1 MIYLDHAATTF
12 PYPEVVH
19 YYTEHLPSAF
29 ANPAALYDLGIAEEK
44 RIRGALEELAE
55 QLGCDPDEL
64 IVTSGATES
73 INTAIKGYVQTRL
86 KQGNH
91 IITSDGEH
99 SATRKTCAFME
110 ELGCR
115 VNYLPLKKD
124 GSNDYSLIESLAGRE
139 TVLLSFL
146 AVNNETGSISSITEL
161 RRLRDRYCPQAAIHI
176 DYVQAWN
183 RIPIRLRAAGIDFA
197 SFSGHKIHG
206 PKGIGLLY
214 VRNGKRLV
222 PLLHGGDQQKG
233 RRSGTEHSVAVGAL
247 ALAARIGHA
256 RREES
261 VRSVQR
267 LRERMIAALQPA
279 EPIVR
284 NEGERVP
291 HILSLSFPGI
301 HSETLLHML
310 EAEGI
315 YISTQS
321 ACSSASQTY
330 STVLAAMGLGKEE
343 TSSAVRISLDAS
355 NTEEEVEAAAAAMV
369 RLVGE
374 LRNRH
379 PNRRH

>member
-1 MIYLDHAATTF
+1 M
-12 PYPEVVH
+12 
-19 YYTEHLPSAF
+19 
-29 ANPAALYDLGIAEEK
+29 
-44 RIRGALEELAE
+44 
-55 QLGCDPDEL
+55 
-64 IVTSGATES
+64 
-73 INTAIKGYVQTRL
+73 
-86 KQGNH
+86 
-91 IITSDGEH
+91 
-99 SATRKTCAFME
+99 
-110 ELGCR
+110 
-115 VNYLPLKKD
+115 
-124 GSNDYSLIESLAGRE
+124 
-139 TVLLSFL
+139 LSFL